1 MAAPLAG
8 ANYLKLSVEA
18 VKAAVVAWI
27 LPFLA
32 IFVPVVILQPLDPL
46 IGVIKIIATLIL
58 ILFLQVTIA
67 GYFIIQTIPA
77 TRSVAGL
84 TALSMFA
91 FIVSTN
97 YLFLALGLICGTAVI
112 LWQLRERRSAVSTP

>member
-18 VKAAVVAWI
+18 VKAGVVAWI

-32 IFVPVVILQPLDPL
+32 IFVPVVILQPLDPF

-58 ILFLQVTIA
+58 ILFLQVTIV
-67 GYFIIQTIPA
+67 GYFIIQTTPA
-77 TRSVAGL
+77 TRSISGL
-84 TALSMFA
+84 AALTLFA
-91 FIVSTN
+91 FIISTN
-97 YLFLALGLICGTAVI
+97 YLFLALGLICGTAII
-112 LWQLRERRSAVSTP
+112 LWQLKERRSVVSTP